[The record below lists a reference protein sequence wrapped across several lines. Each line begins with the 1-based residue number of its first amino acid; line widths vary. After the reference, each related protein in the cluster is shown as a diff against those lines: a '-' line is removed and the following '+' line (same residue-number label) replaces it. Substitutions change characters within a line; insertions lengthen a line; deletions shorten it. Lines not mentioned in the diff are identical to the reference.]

1 MNSPKTG
8 SQKVY
13 MLSSASQ
20 SSPPKSAGLPY
31 KGSLDRKG
39 AASTTKLYIPSTFLG
54 VITGLSRVRSSL
66 PCAL

>member
-1 MNSPKTG
+1 MNSPNRLAESVHVVVSIAK
-8 SQKVY
+8 
-13 MLSSASQ
+13 
-20 SSPPKSAGLPY
+20 SPPPSAGLPY

-39 AASTTKLYIPSTFLG
+39 AVSTTKLYIPSTFFG

>member
-13 MLSSASQ
+13 TLSSASQ
-20 SSPPKSAGLPY
+20 SPPPSAGLPY

-39 AASTTKLYIPSTFLG
+39 AVSTTKLYIPSTFFG